1 VHTLQEIAEQH
12 RFGRLELL
20 ATQVVEGFITGL
32 HRSPYHGF
40 SVEFVE
46 HRMYNSGESKKH
58 VDWKLYAKTDK
69 LYVKKYEDETNLRC
83 QLVIDISSSM
93 YFPEKQFNKLQ
104 FSVFSSAALMQLMK
118 KQRDAAGLTLFSD
131 TMDWHANGKLTQSHQ
146 KRMFLELENLLD
158 TPIKRDVPS
167 SNTAN
172 ILHDLAER
180 LKQRSLVIL
189 FSDMFSQDDK
199 ENLFE
204 ALQHLRFKK
213 HELIIFHVTDPNK
226 EKHLDFSNR
235 PHRFVDIETGQEV
248 KLNPTHIQDA
258 FKSEMEMFYQELKL
272 KCNQYKIDFVEAD
285 INQPFSEILNEFLIK
300 RQRLY

>member
-1 VHTLQEIAEQH
+1 MLTLQEIAEQH

-32 HRSPYHGF
+32 HKSPYHGF

-46 HRMYNSGESKKH
+46 HRMYNLGESKKH

-83 QLVIDISSSM
+83 QLVIDVSSSM

-104 FSVFSSAALMQLMK
+104 FSIYSAAALMLLMK

-131 TMDWHANGKLTQSHQ
+131 TMDWHTTGKLTLSHQ
-146 KRMFLELENLLD
+146 KRVFLELEKLLEN
-158 TPIKRDVPS
+158 PIKRDVPS
-167 SNTAN
+167 SNTAG

-180 LKQRSLVIL
+180 LKQKSLVVL

-199 ENLFE
+199 ESLFA

-213 HELIIFHVTDPNK
+213 HELIIFHVTDPSK
-226 EKHLDFSNR
+226 EQQLSFTNR
-235 PHRFVDIETGQEV
+235 PHRFVDIETGLEV
-248 KLNPTHIQDA
+248 KLNPAHIQEA
-258 FKSEMEMFYQELKL
+258 FRSEMDKFYQELKL
-272 KCNQYKIDFVEAD
+272 KCNQYKIDFVEVD
-285 INQPFSEILNEFLIK
+285 INQSFSDVLNSFLIK